1 MEIFFMIMAFYGIQ
15 LRICLLLAA
24 KYQIISCDLLLAYS
38 L

>member
-1 MEIFFMIMAFYGIQ
+1 MEIFFMIMAFDGMQ

-24 KYQIISCDLLLAYS
+24 KYQIISCGLLLAYS